1 MFQMPPSRVC
11 DFVVVCKGCMECIP
25 APVETMPDSWVIAK
39 CPLCL
44 EKRRYLPSDIF
55 GVVAWIGLR
64 ISYSETD
71 PRKAASSMPNKH
83 NASRRRHIPCMTA
96 SALSRQ
102 FLRPLA
108 VKIA

>member
-55 GVVAWIGLR
+55 RGR
-64 ISYSETD
+64 ISMRLI
-71 PRKAASSMPNKH
+71 RKPVQ
-83 NASRRRHIPCMTA
+83 RELPWGR
-96 SALSRQ
+96 
-102 FLRPLA
+102 
-108 VKIA
+108 